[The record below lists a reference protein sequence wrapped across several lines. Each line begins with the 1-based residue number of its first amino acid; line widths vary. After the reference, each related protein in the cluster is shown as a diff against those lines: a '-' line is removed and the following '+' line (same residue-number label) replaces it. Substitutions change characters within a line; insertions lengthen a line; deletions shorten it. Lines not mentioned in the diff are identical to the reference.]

1 MAKANV
7 KVELNRE
14 GVRQLLLSDEMMAA
28 CRNAAASIQKN
39 YGKDTELNEY
49 RGKNRVNVSVIAD
62 YGEASKSNELLK
74 AVHK

>member
-1 MAKANV
+1 MANPNI

-14 GVRQLLLSDEMMAA
+14 GVRQLLLSEEMMGA
-28 CRNAAASIQKN
+28 CRDAASSVQGN

-49 RGKNRVNVSVIAD
+49 RGRNRVNVSVIANYD
-62 YGEASKSNELLK
+62 EASKSNELLK